1 MKNNFCSGEKLE
13 TVLGEGQTVS
23 SWEFSAPKKDNF
35 HKWREGGAEVNF
47 KQEKLILL
55 TQLK

>member
-1 MKNNFCSGEKLE
+1 M
-13 TVLGEGQTVS
+13 GEGQTVS

-35 HKWREGGAEVNF
+35 HKLGWRGGAEVNF

-55 TQLK
+55 IQLK